1 MMASIK
7 WNTRIEYLYLLTLMF
22 LVWSEKN
29 NFYKMFYG
37 QSSPPGIFSEWSI
50 VKKKK
55 STKQTAV
62 RFTQ

>member
-1 MMASIK
+1 MASIK

-37 QSSPPGIFSEWSI
+37 QSSPPGIFSE
-50 VKKKK
+50 
-55 STKQTAV
+55 
-62 RFTQ
+62 